1 MQLKNKKDT
10 RIGIRYFQND
20 SILNYLLTSNGL
32 NKSWFKIRS
41 VKMIITLSVS
51 VDLPYLHIIL
61 KIVVVMLG
69 NRYNHTH
76 ITTNMHFTSVLCL
89 DTK

>member
-1 MQLKNKKDT
+1 MVRPHNIFFKSITAHTSYGLK
-10 RIGIRYFQND
+10 
-20 SILNYLLTSNGL
+20 
-32 NKSWFKIRS
+32 KSWFEIRF

-61 KIVVVMLG
+61 KMVVVMLG
-69 NRYNHTH
+69 NRYPVNTH
-76 ITTNMHFTSVLCL
+76 AYITTNMHFTSVLCL